1 MGVLHIPEEE
11 AVKDFGS
18 VLSKVDDGYEVVIDR
33 PGMSVTVRGPGMPRM
48 RTVAEARAILEE
60 RERRGVLGVMD
71 EEFANDVRGFRER
84 HPESLDSSKW
94 D

>member
-11 AVKDFGS
+11 AVRDFSS

-33 PGMSVTVRGPGMPRM
+33 PSTSVTVRGLGMPRM

-71 EEFANDVRGFRER
+71 EEFANDVRNFRER

>member
-1 MGVLHIPEEE
+1 MAVLHISEEE

-18 VLSKVDDGYEVVIDR
+18 VLSKVDDGYEIVVDR
-33 PGMSVTVRGPGMPRM
+33 PGPSVTIKGVGLPPA
-48 RTVAEARAILEE
+48 RTIAEGLAILEE
-60 RERRGVLGVMD
+60 REKLGVLGVMD
-71 EEFANDVRGFRER
+71 EDFANDVRKFRER